1 MRSLVP
7 LGFQIVRIIQMQK
20 QSKWLISPFFTIF
33 PAYVFVNMVNSIYN
47 DCSYPKGLIVAFT
60 LKSKSNRGS
69 TEKIDTN
76 DTANDVKTISKT
88 DGELDSS
95 EIVNTETEKMVA
107 DDVSKDEKTP
117 GENIEKDDKENV
129 DENNGLGSEE
139 KETKDVEESPEAG
152 GDKEEKS
159 SASFYK
165 DDMNVVLR
173 EDLKVIFQKFGT
185 VKVSCG
191 FLFLLPY
198 LRFYT

>member
-20 QSKWLISPFFTIF
+20 QSKQLISLFFTIF
-33 PAYVFVNMVNSIYN
+33 PAYVFVNVVNSIYN

-69 TEKIDTN
+69 TEKNDTN
-76 DTANDVKTISKT
+76 DTANDVKSISKT
-88 DGELDSS
+88 DGGLDSS
-95 EIVNTETEKMVA
+95 ENVNTETEKMVA
-107 DDVSKDEKTP
+107 DDVSTDEKTP

-139 KETKDVEESPEAG
+139 KETEDVEDSPEAG

-159 SASFYK
+159 AASVYK

-173 EDLKVIFQKFGT
+173 EDLKVIFQKFGK

-191 FLFLLPY
+191 FPFLLPC
-198 LRFYT
+198 LRSYT

>member
-95 EIVNTETEKMVA
+95 ENVNAETEKMVA